1 MAPTAV
7 DFLTGTIF
15 PPETSKKVFGL
26 IRTQQV
32 NPLKEVSDV
41 IFMTALWLVAI
52 TYTLLLLWFH
62 IPHGLARANA
72 HAKSLLVNGDSHS
85 DINKRRSLYKRA
97 FAIVTDPELE
107 SELDARLKKGEVSF
121 TSSSYPGDAVVD
133 SRQDPITGSDAF
145 VHAFQPVSQNEVL
158 PSKTVLNRRYELGQ
172 ELGKGAMGAVFRA
185 WDTVL
190 DREVAVK
197 QLNLVLSGDDEYAS
211 RFRREAKALA
221 RLTHPNIVQ
230 VYDLFEDGGRHWMVL
245 EYVKGG
251 DLASYLKDKGR
262 LSITEAASVVI
273 PVAQGLA
280 FAHSQ
285 GIIHRDL
292 KPANIL
298 LTSERNPKISD
309 FGIAKLSQS
318 SQLTQVG
325 SVLGS
330 PRYMSPEQCSGGAVD
345 NRTDIYALGITLYE
359 LLSGRAPFVGET
371 SSVLARQIVEKPLP
385 LSEILDHLPGHVE
398 KLIFRMLAKDPDKR
412 PSDMTEVLDSLSVF
426 RDGILSP

>member
-1 MAPTAV
+1 
-7 DFLTGTIF
+7 
-15 PPETSKKVFGL
+15 
-26 IRTQQV
+26 
-32 NPLKEVSDV
+32 
-41 IFMTALWLVAI
+41 
-52 TYTLLLLWFH
+52 
-62 IPHGLARANA
+62 
-72 HAKSLLVNGDSHS
+72 
-85 DINKRRSLYKRA
+85 
-97 FAIVTDPELE
+97 LE